1 MDIITKKKE
10 WIRKEYPLMYQNML
24 DVLLDKIRRN
34 GTTDNVYRLPHSV
47 QVPMVIKSV
56 KIELKNIVTLSY
68 EKDGDDIELL
78 CFDEDGN
85 ESSEIDVYGGLISL
99 FTWIDIFGNL
109 K

>member
-10 WIRKEYPLMYQNML
+10 WIRKEYPIMYQNML

-68 EKDGDDIELL
+68 EKDDDDIELL

-85 ESSEIDVYGGLISL
+85 EYSEIDVYGGLISL
-99 FTWIDIFGNL
+99 FAWIDIFGNL

>member
-1 MDIITKKKE
+1 
-10 WIRKEYPLMYQNML
+10 ML

-85 ESSEIDVYGGLISL
+85 EYSEIDVYGGLISL

>member
-10 WIRKEYPLMYQNML
+10 WVRKEYPIMYQNIL
-24 DVLLDKIRRN
+24 DVLLDKIRRH
-34 GTTDNVYRLPHSV
+34 GTTHNVYRLPHSV
-47 QVPMVIKSV
+47 PVPMVIKSV

-85 ESSEIDVYGGLISL
+85 EYSEIDVYGGLISL

>member
-1 MDIITKKKE
+1 
-10 WIRKEYPLMYQNML
+10 ML

-34 GTTDNVYRLPHSV
+34 GATDNVYRLPHSV

-85 ESSEIDVYGGLISL
+85 EYSEIDVYGGLISL